1 MERRLLV
8 HRPKE
13 VLMAKQNK
21 VRRLESPPTT
31 KARGRTAKTT
41 APEPST
47 PTPTE
52 GKVQQ
57 ERLTE
62 ANRPIGAGSGKLRG
76 DRRDTSRM
84 YTGNRKHAARGN
96 NPRADV
102 STRKR

>member
-1 MERRLLV
+1 
-8 HRPKE
+8 
-13 VLMAKQNK
+13 MAKQNK
-21 VRRLESPPTT
+21 IRRLESPPTA

-41 APEPST
+41 NPESST

-57 ERLTE
+57 ERITE
-62 ANRPIGAGSGKLRG
+62 TNRPIGSGGGKFRG
-76 DRRDTSRM
+76 DRRDTSKT